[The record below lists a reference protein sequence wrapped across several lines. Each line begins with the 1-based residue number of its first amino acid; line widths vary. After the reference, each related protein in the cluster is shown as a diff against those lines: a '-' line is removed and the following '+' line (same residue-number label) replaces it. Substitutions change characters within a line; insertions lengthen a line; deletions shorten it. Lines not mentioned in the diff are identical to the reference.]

1 VTQGAA
7 GLTNFGSE
15 DVKAVTADRL
25 FAGEAGYLL
34 GGTVERGDAA
44 VVIGRKYSVRDAIE
58 DDGRDSSSARFHV
71 VIRLVMFNAAGIA
84 TSGLGPAARVCRQ
97 RH

>member
-7 GLTNFGSE
+7 GLTDLGSE
-15 DVKAVTADRL
+15 DVKAIPADRL
-25 FAGEAGYLL
+25 LATETSYLL
-34 GGTVERGDAA
+34 GSMVERGDTA
-44 VVIGRKYSVRDAIE
+44 VVIGRKHSVRDAIE

-84 TSGLGPAARVCRQ
+84 TSGFNPAARVCRQ